1 MRNDANYSITVK
13 NRAGMQLDVEV
24 FGNSKHEAIGKVVS
38 FYPDLFLKV
47 IKTKEII

>member
-13 NRAGMQLDVEV
+13 NRAGMMLSVEV
-24 FGNSKHEAIGKVVS
+24 FGNNKNEAVGKVVS

-47 IKTKEII
+47 IKTKENK